1 MHPTSLVVVGYTA
14 LHPFWYSSTFDF
26 NLNYFPDKPKVTVTR
41 ESDDVLEEGRS
52 SVKMT
57 CTSDA
62 NPQGRVFWRKYGA
75 SEERQFVET
84 LEFNPVMRKDSGT
97 YVCQAENSIGLSA
110 EETVE
115 LDVLCK
121 SKLVIE
127 KKDQIFICLTC
138 FFRSPQDFARDSGW
152 RSDDRSPQH
161 IDSDVFS

>member
-1 MHPTSLVVVGYTA
+1 M
-14 LHPFWYSSTFDF
+14 
-26 NLNYFPDKPKVTVTR
+26 TVTR

-121 SKLVIE
+121 SKLLSL
-127 KKDQIFICLTC
+127 KKLKYL
-138 FFRSPQDFARDSGW
+138 FA
-152 RSDDRSPQH
+152 
-161 IDSDVFS
+161 

>member
-1 MHPTSLVVVGYTA
+1 MET
-14 LHPFWYSSTFDF
+14 
-26 NLNYFPDKPKVTVTR
+26 
-41 ESDDVLEEGRS
+41 DDVLEEGRS

-121 SKLVIE
+121 SKLV
-127 KKDQIFICLTC
+127 DFFLCYFFLSVANIC
-138 FFRSPQDFARDSGW
+138 DVGW
-152 RSDDRSPQH
+152 GPK
-161 IDSDVFS
+161 